1 MLITTD
7 YSRAWAPNAVRTV
20 ALVVPGAIAIFLS
33 DGVAGYL
40 VPLIHVAQAVVLL
53 ALRPLWQPAESR
65 IWNSF
70 LGLIVSAVATN
81 LVFTLARFHENNR
94 PLGALGGFLGVVALL
109 FSVVGGILVVGPFFR
124 VPSLVVPSWVLLVGF
139 VAAGGVFQWIQP
151 ATSAAA
157 LPIAI
162 KWVAIGAAVLVSLG
176 GCCLARGLIALHR
189 TAEQWIFAS
198 ATVFSLGI
206 VWIVAAHDH
215 VPTSIGLMSGPPC
228 IATGLL
234 VVAALSPRSSLVGV
248 PVKGLSLQPSRAV
261 VAAAL
266 TVLGASAA
274 LLLGVKIGWSDSA
287 TIAVCL
293 LAVGQSA
300 VLVWTYCARRDHS
313 WTDAAHPTREFR
325 NELRTAVVKD
335 QLEAFYQ
342 PIFRAGD
349 RAPVGYE
356 CLVRWNHPRYGLLT
370 AIEFLQMA
378 DLDNILDDI
387 DLIMMRL
394 TLDVLDDLLATLEGD
409 EPFVSL
415 NVPPRRLEQ
424 EGFAAKMFDE
434 LSRRGRDGT
443 GLVLELTEHDAVECW
458 DRLIANVDALQVM
471 GIGIAVDDFGAG
483 SANFTSLLRF
493 DPDIVKL
500 DRSLIEAAA
509 QSERGRRLLR
519 SAILAA
525 DSVGAR
531 IVAEGIEDVTTIA
544 ELHRLGVHF
553 VQGYALGNPRSLTE
567 ILPVS

>member
-1 MLITTD
+1 MRITTD
-7 YSRAWAPNAVRTV
+7 FSRALAPSAPLIV
-20 ALVVPGAIAIFLS
+20 ALVVPGAIAISLP
-33 DGVAGYL
+33 DDVAGYL
-40 VPLIHVAQAVVLL
+40 LPLIHIAHAVVLV
-53 ALRPLWQPAESR
+53 ALRSSWEPAASR
-65 IWNSF
+65 IWKSF
-70 LGLIVSAVATN
+70 LGLIGSAAATN
-81 LVFTLARFHENNR
+81 MVFTLARFNNNNR
-94 PLGALGGFLGVVALL
+94 PLGAIGATLGVTGLL
-109 FSVVGGILVVGPFFR
+109 FAVLGGILVCRPFFR
-124 VPSLVVPSWVLLVGF
+124 VPSLVGSSRIFLVGF
-139 VAAGGVFQWIQP
+139 VISGVVFQWIQP

-157 LPIAI
+157 LPIGI
-162 KWVAIGAAVLVSLG
+162 KWAALGGAALVILG
-176 GCCLARGLIALHR
+176 GVVFARGLIDLRR
-189 TAEQWIFAS
+189 TAELWVLAS

-206 VWIVAAHDH
+206 VWIVVAHTE
-215 VPTSIGLMSGPPC
+215 VPTSIGVMSGPSA

-234 VVAALSPRSSLVGV
+234 VVAALSTRSSVIGQ

-261 VAAAL
+261 IGAAL

-274 LLLGVKIGWSDSA
+274 LLLGVKIGWSNST

-293 LAVGQSA
+293 LAVGQSTL
-300 VLVWTYCARRDHS
+300 LVWIYSSPRDHS

-325 NELRTAVVKD
+325 NELRTAIFKD

-356 CLVRWNHPRYGLLT
+356 CLVRWNHPRYGLLPAT
-370 AIEFLQMA
+370 EFLHMA

-394 TLDVLDDLLATLEGD
+394 TLDVLDELLASLQGD

-424 EGFAAKMFDE
+424 AGFADEMFDE

-443 GLVLELTEHDAVECW
+443 GLVLELTEHSAVSCW
-458 DRLIANVDALQVM
+458 DKLIVNVDALQVM
-471 GIGIAVDDFGAG
+471 GIGIAIDDFGAG

-500 DRSLIEAAA
+500 DRSLIEAST
-509 QSERGRRLLR
+509 QSDRGRRLLR
-519 SAILAA
+519 SAITAA

-531 IVAEGIEDVTTIA
+531 IIAEGIEDVSTIA
-544 ELHRLGVHF
+544 ELHRMGVHF
-553 VQGYALGNPRSLTE
+553 VQGYALGNPRSLGET
-567 ILPVS
+567 LPVS